1 MDLHDAIY
9 WFGFGVLALLGCGGL
24 LCLAYF
30 VFEWGREV
38 VNSYYCELALGSFDL
53 WMTFRQ
59 FRKKYLMF
67 GDHCCPHC
75 GGTGLK
81 DSDETTRKELERLM
95 EIARRHDRKWDAAVE
110 KRRRR

>member
-1 MDLHDAIY
+1 MDLHDIIY

-30 VFEWGREV
+30 AFEWGRKV
-38 VNSYYCELALGSFDL
+38 ADSYYCELALGSFDL

-59 FRKKYLMF
+59 FRNKYTMF
-67 GDHCCPHC
+67 ENSYCPHC

-81 DSDETTRKELERLM
+81 DDDEATQKELARLM
-95 EIARRHDRKWDAAVE
+95 EIATRNDKKWAVALE
-110 KRRRR
+110 KRRRK